1 MILPDLPAGKHLGI
15 RALKTLAAINTSY
28 NNLTPEEKRAMVQAL
43 EVEQAEKSKSVQS
56 TNISAGHDFRA
67 RSDHVGKEVCE
78 LLSCC
83 RTCCLLSFD

>member
-1 MILPDLPAGKHLGI
+1 MILPDLPAGKRLGI

-28 NNLTPEEKRAMVQAL
+28 NNLTPEEKGAMVQAL
-43 EVEQAEKSKSVQS
+43 EVEWAEKSKLVQS

-67 RSDHVGKEVCE
+67 TSDHVGNEVCK
-78 LLSCC
+78 LLSCG